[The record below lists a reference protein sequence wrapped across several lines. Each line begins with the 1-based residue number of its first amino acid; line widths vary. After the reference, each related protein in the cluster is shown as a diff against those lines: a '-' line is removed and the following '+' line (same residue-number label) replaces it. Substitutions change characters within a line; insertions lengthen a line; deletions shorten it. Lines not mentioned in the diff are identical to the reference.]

1 MGWLIVDGHQD
12 IAMSLLEDPTRD
24 FAAPAPAGRALSLA
38 DARRGG
44 LAVIL
49 ATIFA
54 PQGHGGNGSPT
65 ETAEKQLRWY
75 DELLHRHAEEVF
87 RLESRGDLSLC
98 APGGPIGIVHLME
111 GADPIRSVRELSR
124 WVDRGVR
131 IVAPAWNTPNR
142 WCGGV
147 EDGSGLTADGVA
159 LVEEMG
165 KLGVVPDLSHLT
177 PAAFDSVLACH
188 RGLVVASHSNAA
200 AVHAHRRNLSDAQIR
215 AIADRDGLV
224 GIVLYRPFLGEG
236 RVDLET
242 VVRHVDHIVGLVGP
256 DHVGL
261 GSDLDGG
268 FTTDD
273 APEGIRSVA
282 DLPRIGE
289 LLLQRGY
296 NDDAVARILGRSW
309 LRVLEQA
316 LPA

>member
-12 IAMSLLEDPTRD
+12 IAMSLLEDPGRD
-24 FAAPAPAGRALSLA
+24 FAAPAPEGRALSLA

-54 PQGHGGNGSPT
+54 PQGHGKGATPT
-65 ETAEKQLRWY
+65 ETAEQQLRWY
-75 DELLHRHAEEVF
+75 DDLLHDRPEEIF

-98 APGGPIGIVHLME
+98 SPGGPIGIVHLME

-131 IVAPAWNTPNR
+131 IVGPAWNTPNR

-147 EDGSGLTADGVA
+147 EDGTGLTSDGVA
-159 LVEEMG
+159 LIEEMG
-165 KLGVVPDLSHLT
+165 RLGVVPDLSHLT
-177 PAAFDSVLACH
+177 PAAFDSVLEAR
-188 RGLVVASHSNAA
+188 RGIVVASHSNAA
-200 AVHAHRRNLSDAQIR
+200 AIHAHRRNLSDAQIK
-215 AIADRDGLV
+215 AIAARDGLV
-224 GIVLYRPFLGEG
+224 GIVLYRPFLGAG
-236 RVDLET
+236 RVDIDT
-242 VVRHVDHIVGLVGP
+242 VVRHVDHMVALVGP
-256 DHVGL
+256 DHVGI

-268 FTTDD
+268 FTTAD
-273 APEGIRSVA
+273 APEGLRNVA

-289 LLLQRGY
+289 RLVRDGY
-296 NDDAVARILGRSW
+296 SEDAVQKILGRSW